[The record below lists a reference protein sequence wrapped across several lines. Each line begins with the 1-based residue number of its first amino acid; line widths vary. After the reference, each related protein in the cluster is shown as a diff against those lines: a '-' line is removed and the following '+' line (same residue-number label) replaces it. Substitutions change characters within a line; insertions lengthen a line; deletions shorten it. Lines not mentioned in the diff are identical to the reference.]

1 MKILRLTI
9 VATILLTMTAVEA
22 SPYRF
27 GRNGR
32 RVSAH
37 PAPAK
42 VVHGSTTSTTS
53 SQPGPAVQA
62 RPQPHVETL
71 PATVLTRSAAAP
83 ITSSGMT
90 YSEPKLSTA
99 QENELRWRLYSYP

>member
-42 VVHGSTTSTTS
+42 VVHSTVS
-53 SQPGPAVQA
+53 SKSGPTVQA

-71 PATVLTRSAAAP
+71 PATVLTRSSAAP
-83 ITSSGMT
+83 ITSSGIT

>member
-42 VVHGSTTSTTS
+42 VVHGSTTAS
-53 SQPGPAVQA
+53 SKSGPAVQA

-90 YSEPKLSTA
+90 YSEPKLSTT

>member
-1 MKILRLTI
+1 MKILRLSIAATI
-9 VATILLTMTAVEA
+9 VLTMTAVEA
-22 SPYRF
+22 SPPYRF
-27 GRNGR
+27 GHNGR

-37 PAPAK
+37 APTPAK
-42 VVHGSTTSTTS
+42 VTHGSTAS
-53 SQPGPAVQA
+53 SKSGPTVQA

-83 ITSSGMT
+83 MTSSGMT